1 MKITLQKLLA
11 RTVSVI
17 FHPLNAPTYGL
28 IFIFTAGTYVSLLPF
43 EAKKLI
49 TLVIGINT
57 LVLPL
62 VMIPLF
68 HRLGIIKSIH
78 MPDHKERLVPIV
90 FTLIPYAFSFYFLRK
105 LPIPNIVPLY
115 MLAATATVVLTLIVT
130 IWWKISIHMVGIGGL
145 AGLVFAFALI
155 YQANVLVFLVL
166 SFLFAG
172 IVAWARLSLKAHN
185 PAQVYSGFLLG
196 WLTMVCVLLFI

>member
-1 MKITLQKLLA
+1 M
-11 RTVSVI
+11 VSVI
-17 FHPLNAPTYGL
+17 FHPLNIPTYGL
-28 IFIFTAGTYVSLLPF
+28 IFIFSVGSYVSLLPF

-68 HRLGIIKSIH
+68 YRLGIIKSIH
-78 MPDHKERLVPIV
+78 MPNHKERLVPIV

-105 LPIPNIVPLY
+105 LPIPSIVPLY
-115 MLAATATVVLTLIVT
+115 MLAATATVVLTLVVT

-145 AGLVFAFALI
+145 TGLVFAFALI
-155 YQANVLVFLVL
+155 LQADVIVCLAL
-166 SFLFAG
+166 SFFVAG
-172 IVAWARLSLKAHN
+172 IVAWARLWLKAHN
-185 PAQVYSGFLLG
+185 PAQVYTGFLLG
-196 WLTMVCVLLFI
+196 WLTMVCVLLLL

>member
-1 MKITLQKLLA
+1 M
-11 RTVSVI
+11 VSVI
-17 FHPLNAPTYGL
+17 FHPLNIPTYGL
-28 IFIFTAGTYVSLLPF
+28 IFIFSVGSYVSLLPF

-68 HRLGIIKSIH
+68 YRLGIIKSIH
-78 MPDHKERLVPIV
+78 MPNHKERLVPIV

-105 LPIPNIVPLY
+105 LPIPSIVPLY
-115 MLAATATVVLTLIVT
+115 MLAATATVVLTLVVT

-145 AGLVFAFALI
+145 TGLVFAFALI
-155 YQANVLVFLVL
+155 LQADVIVYLAL
-166 SFLFAG
+166 SFFVAG
-172 IVAWARLSLKAHN
+172 IVAWARLWLKAHN
-185 PAQVYSGFLLG
+185 PAQVYTGFLLG
-196 WLTMVCVLLFI
+196 WLTMVCVLLLL

>member
-1 MKITLQKLLA
+1 MKISPLKLLA
-11 RTVSVI
+11 RMVSVI
-17 FHPLNAPTYGL
+17 FHPLNIPTYGL
-28 IFIFTAGTYVSLLPF
+28 IFIFSVGSYVSLLPF

-68 HRLGIIKSIH
+68 YRLGIIKSIH
-78 MPDHKERLVPIV
+78 MPNHKERLVPIV

-105 LPIPNIVPLY
+105 LPIPSIVPLY
-115 MLAATATVVLTLIVT
+115 MLAATATVVLTLVVT

-145 AGLVFAFALI
+145 TGLVFAFALI
-155 YQANVLVFLVL
+155 LQADVIVYLAL
-166 SFLFAG
+166 SFFVAG
-172 IVAWARLSLKAHN
+172 IVAWARLWLKAHN
-185 PAQVYSGFLLG
+185 PAQVYTGFLLG
-196 WLTMVCVLLFI
+196 WLTMVCVLLLL